1 MTALDQFKL
10 VCHKHLVIN
19 DDSYL
24 DVILGTIL
32 ANKLDSTPVWVYI
45 VGPPSSGKTEVLR
58 CLTGNSIYQLD
69 KLTRKTLVSGW
80 EDPRARK
87 KESSLLPQLN
97 GKVMVIKDFTAM
109 IHERK
114 ENLLDTIGQ
123 LRAASDGYYTGV
135 FGTGKSKTF
144 VSKFGI
150 IAGVTNVIDKHRGLL
165 AELGERFLTYR
176 CPDVS
181 DEEATLRCLK
191 VLSKAGMK
199 QQQDEM
205 REAATGVL
213 QTPLHKVILSD
224 SFKNKIIEIAKFV
237 AVARCEVVRNP
248 YSKEPEIPVPEV
260 PTRLTRQLCDL
271 AIGIAIVQGRRYVTK
286 DIQQLIQKTALDSLT
301 LKRLRLLKVLYD
313 VFPRSSSS
321 KEVAA
326 KMRYSE
332 SIVRRWLEDLNLLDL
347 ITKEEVEKSK
357 VFWKIRNKS
366 ILKRIWR

>member
-1 MTALDQFKL
+1 MTALKQFKR
-10 VCHKHLVIN
+10 VCHKHLVMS

-24 DVILGTIL
+24 DVVFGAVI
-32 ANKLDSTPVWVYI
+32 ANRLDSTPVWLYL

-58 CLTGNSIYQLD
+58 CLTGNHIYQLD

-80 EDPRARK
+80 QDPKERK
-87 KESSLLPQLN
+87 RENSLLPLLD

-109 IHERK
+109 IHDRK

-191 VLSKAGMK
+191 VLSKAGLK
-199 QQQDEM
+199 QQQAEM
-205 REAATGVL
+205 TAAATKVL

-248 YSKEPEIPVPEV
+248 YSKEPEIPIPEV

-271 AIGIAIVQGRRYVTK
+271 AVGIAIIQGRRYVTK
-286 DIQQLIQKTALDSLT
+286 DIQQLVQKTALDSLT
-301 LKRLRLLKVLYD
+301 LKRLRLLKVLYTA
-313 VFPRSSSS
+313 FPSSLSTNQ
-321 KEVAA
+321 VTTA
-326 KMRYSE
+326 MRYSE
-332 SIVRRWLEDLNLLDL
+332 SIVRRWLEDLHLLDL
-347 ITKEEVEKSK
+347 ITQEVVEKNK
-357 VFWKIRNKS
+357 TLWKIRNKS
-366 ILKRIWR
+366 ILKQIWS